1 MPRAGARS
9 AGHSDIPP
17 GGPLA
22 GCLVACQTSDMT
34 EGIIDAPAI
43 ARAEFERRL
52 TAITDDDWGRP
63 TPCTEWNVRQLV
75 NHIVS
80 HEYRYADNLATNNSR
95 YYVASRDD
103 DFLGDVLRAPAG
115 HPPEHGNASRSPTA
129 PGRPQTLRGARLQ
142 LAHTDEGRLPTQ
154 VDHFS
159 GSGHQLLAAAVNVG
173 CPSRADGAAPADR
186 RLPAGGSP
194 RSSPTRSHHG

>member
-1 MPRAGARS
+1 MPQAGARS

-34 EGIIDAPAI
+34 EGIIDALAI

-142 LAHTDEGRLPTQ
+142 LAHTDEDRLPTQ
-154 VDHFS
+154 GGSLLGVRPPALS
-159 GSGHQLLAAAVNVG
+159 GSRKRWMPFQGRRGRPCRSAPTGWWL
-173 CPSRADGAAPADR
+173 PS
-186 RLPAGGSP
+186 
-194 RSSPTRSHHG
+194 